1 MKSSLPYHHVTHTL
15 FNISTKRHSS
25 STTLDIFR
33 NVRSAEQVHSF
44 NAAQLKAADDQTQGD
59 VFPWLKGLPEM
70 NNEGLSRS
78 LSRVHKIS
86 TLPKSR
92 RLIIIQ
98 GRANSGK
105 SSLFNAVLGRKDL
118 IKTSSK
124 AGKTRRLDFF
134 RVGDAPG
141 KLILVDSPGYGDRGR
156 PEWGLLFDS
165 YVQKRKELRRV
176 YITFNARHP
185 INVRDQQMLAHLSRT
200 LFEALSTSWASSL
213 ESGNPR
219 LPRITQIQP
228 VITKADHLPASTTEA
243 QLVVDRLKKEVHNA
257 VRDALEGSET
267 GRIGVSSVELAKLMC
282 LSPLVT
288 TLKMNPPFGIENVRK
303 NIVEACSLTG

>member
-44 NAAQLKAADDQTQGD
+44 NAAQLKAADDKTQGD
-59 VFPWLKGLPEM
+59 VFPWLKGLPE
-70 NNEGLSRS
+70 
-78 LSRVHKIS
+78 V
-86 TLPKSR
+86 
-92 RLIIIQ
+92 IIT

-185 INVRDQQMLAHLSRT
+185 INDRDQQMLAHLSGT

-228 VITKADHLPASTTEA
+228 VITKADHLPTSTTEA

>member
-1 MKSSLPYHHVTHTL
+1 
-15 FNISTKRHSS
+15 
-25 STTLDIFR
+25 
-33 NVRSAEQVHSF
+33 
-44 NAAQLKAADDQTQGD
+44 
-59 VFPWLKGLPEM
+59 M
-70 NNEGLSRS
+70 NNEGL
-78 LSRVHKIS
+78 LSGHHHGCTKIS
-86 TLPKSR
+86 TLHKSR

-185 INVRDQQMLAHLSRT
+185 INDRDQQMLAHLSRT

-228 VITKADHLPASTTEA
+228 VITKADHLPASTSEA
-243 QLVVDRLKKEVHNA
+243 RLVIDRLKKEVHNA
-257 VRDALEGSET
+257 
-267 GRIGVSSVELAKLMC
+267 LAKLMC

-288 TLKMNPPFGIENVRK
+288 TLKMNPPFGIENIRK
-303 NIVEACSLTG
+303 NIVEACGLTG

>member
-59 VFPWLKGLPEM
+59 VFPWLKGLPE
-70 NNEGLSRS
+70 
-78 LSRVHKIS
+78 V
-86 TLPKSR
+86 
-92 RLIIIQ
+92 IIT